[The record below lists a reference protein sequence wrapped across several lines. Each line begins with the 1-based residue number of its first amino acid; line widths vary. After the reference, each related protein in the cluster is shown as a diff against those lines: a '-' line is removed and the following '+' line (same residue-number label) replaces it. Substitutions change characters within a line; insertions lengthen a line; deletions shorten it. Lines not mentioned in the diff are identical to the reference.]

1 MLDAAADDN
10 IESAS
15 SPVTLVNG
23 IMQSSQFW
31 GEKPADASFFP
42 ILGHFLL

>member
-15 SPVTLVNG
+15 SPVTPVNG